1 MHTNFAISFVDRKT
15 IIRSTLNLL
24 LLLYWTGHCVK
35 RTNGRSTFHSSQVS
49 LPTWTIFTAE
59 SVFAEEISRRRMDLH
74 TYIYRSFG
82 ARSLLPNCHRKSYIV
97 ESFVQSFSV
106 HVFSFDSV
114 WRNKLESE
122 QTTGCGNPKCFPF
135 VRSHVKMIDSAFH
148 VDFDW
153 QKKKKNRHKK
163 WNVTSSPQ

>member
-59 SVFAEEISRRRMDLH
+59 SVFAEEIFRRRMDLH
-74 TYIYRSFG
+74 TYIEALEHVHYCQIAIVKVISSNHSSKVFPFTSFPLIPFGETNSNRS
-82 ARSLLPNCHRKSYIV
+82 RRPVV
-97 ESFVQSFSV
+97 ESRN
-106 HVFSFDSV
+106 VFHLSALM
-114 WRNKLESE
+114 WRWLILHFMWIS
-122 QTTGCGNPKCFPF
+122 TG
-135 VRSHVKMIDSAFH
+135 
-148 VDFDW
+148 
-153 QKKKKNRHKK
+153 KKKNRHKK